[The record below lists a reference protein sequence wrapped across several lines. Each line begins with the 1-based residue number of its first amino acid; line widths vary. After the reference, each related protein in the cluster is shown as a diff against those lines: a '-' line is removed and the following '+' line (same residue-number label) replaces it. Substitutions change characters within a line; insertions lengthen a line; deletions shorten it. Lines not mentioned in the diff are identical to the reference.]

1 MPDFESLG
9 TLDLFEPRPTKV
21 RRILRRLTGV
31 QPDHS
36 PHLKLLRQ
44 SLLNSNIGLI
54 YSNTIVN
61 GQILDFLSFLN
72 CPVICHV
79 RELDYAIGNVGTENL
94 TLVKKHA
101 DSYIAVSRAVKQ
113 NLVGNL
119 GVPGEQ
125 VKVIHGFIPIIE
137 NQEAEKID
145 VRRELGIP
153 ASSKLV
159 CACGSIE

>member
-1 MPDFESLG
+1 MNNRSRTILFISQDASQTGAPIFLLRFLRWFREHQALPFRILIGRWGELMPDFESLG

-61 GQILDFLSFLN
+61 GQILDFLSFDL
-72 CPVICHV
+72 
-79 RELDYAIGNVGTENL
+79 
-94 TLVKKHA
+94 
-101 DSYIAVSRAVKQ
+101 
-113 NLVGNL
+113 
-119 GVPGEQ
+119 
-125 VKVIHGFIPIIE
+125 
-137 NQEAEKID
+137 
-145 VRRELGIP
+145 
-153 ASSKLV
+153 SKL
-159 CACGSIE
+159 